1 MRARVPGSCIREH
14 SAYIIL
20 YHTRSAIYG
29 RTEIGHNFWKP
40 VTKNNTIYAMDI
52 CKDFMNIFIDF
63 SLSKYS
69 RKSVPKVFW
78 DFQKWTKK
86 MSKNEKGQKTL

>member
-1 MRARVPGSCIREH
+1 M
-14 SAYIIL
+14 
-20 YHTRSAIYG
+20 
-29 RTEIGHNFWKP
+29 
-40 VTKNNTIYAMDI
+40 TKNNTIYAMDI
-52 CKDFMNIFIDF
+52 GKDFMNNFIDF

-86 MSKNEKGQKTL
+86 CPKMKRGKRLCEK

>member
-1 MRARVPGSCIREH
+1 
-14 SAYIIL
+14 
-20 YHTRSAIYG
+20 
-29 RTEIGHNFWKP
+29 
-40 VTKNNTIYAMDI
+40 MDI

>member
-1 MRARVPGSCIREH
+1 MAK
-14 SAYIIL
+14 IL
-20 YHTRSAIYG
+20 GIY
-29 RTEIGHNFWKP
+29 
-40 VTKNNTIYAMDI
+40 
-52 CKDFMNIFIDF
+52 FIDF

-69 RKSVPKVFW
+69 RKSFPKVFW